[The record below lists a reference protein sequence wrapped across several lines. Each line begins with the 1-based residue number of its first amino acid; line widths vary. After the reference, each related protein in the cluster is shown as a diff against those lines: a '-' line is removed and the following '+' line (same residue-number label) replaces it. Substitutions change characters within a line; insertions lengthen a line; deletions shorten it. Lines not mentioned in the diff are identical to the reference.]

1 MMMIK
6 THILVAMSYCS
17 FFHLDQFSIS
27 KSKLLPFQVFLR
39 VPIARMTRRR
49 LFMSYFRIFY
59 DLHMLWSLYDG
70 KGCRAWCSLFFASP
84 NVSTMGTQN
93 NFFLL
98 FFSESDRSCFRSFTH
113 SSRFRWWLQVDL
125 AAVAWTN
132 RDGTKCGCGL
142 CISRRIGS
150 LNACEE
156 VSKLPKFCWRLLP
169 VSSAVLL
176 QPIQSMNLSLVPRKT
191 LLTTDMPPSARA
203 PERKRNLTESEQA
216 VGATRCWTL

>member
-1 MMMIK
+1 MIK
-6 THILVAMSYCS
+6 THILVAMFYCS

-27 KSKLLPFQVFLR
+27 KSKLLPFQVFLH

-98 FFSESDRSCFRSFTH
+98 FFSESDRSCFRSLTRVVFADGC
-113 SSRFRWWLQVDL
+113 RWIWRQWPGPTATGRN
-125 AAVAWTN
+125 AAVVSAF
-132 RDGTKCGCGL
+132 RDGSG
-142 CISRRIGS
+142 R
-150 LNACEE
+150 
-156 VSKLPKFCWRLLP
+156 
-169 VSSAVLL
+169 
-176 QPIQSMNLSLVPRKT
+176 
-191 LLTTDMPPSARA
+191 
-203 PERKRNLTESEQA
+203 
-216 VGATRCWTL
+216 WTLAKR